1 MPTSTRP
8 SRGRTARCRSTRGP
22 WKTDR
27 SATARGSP
35 RARSWTGADLG
46 RVVQVDGGLRDALE
60 VRPAQEIPQ
69 AGPGAGGID
78 IGGATPLPDVVD
90 VHGAEVDAEA
100 GDLGRVRNGRMQLRP
115 REEGR
120 TTLGRQEAH
129 VGLGL
134 HRLLRLRLR
143 PGIGL
148 DLLRGG
154 EAALGV
160 PAAVVVGSRPVLER
174 LLPVARMEGHR
185 VA

>member
-8 SRGRTARCRSTRGP
+8 SRRWTARCRSTRGP

-27 SATARGSP
+27 SATSKGSP

-100 GDLGRVRNGRMQLRP
+100 GDLGRVRNGRMVLRP
-115 REEGR
+115 RAVAQAPRG
-120 TTLGRQEAH
+120 GPQAH
-129 VGLGL
+129 VERGL
-134 HRLLRLRLR
+134 HRDPRRRL
-143 PGIGL
+143 P
-148 DLLRGG
+148 
-154 EAALGV
+154 
-160 PAAVVVGSRPVLER
+160 
-174 LLPVARMEGHR
+174 
-185 VA
+185 